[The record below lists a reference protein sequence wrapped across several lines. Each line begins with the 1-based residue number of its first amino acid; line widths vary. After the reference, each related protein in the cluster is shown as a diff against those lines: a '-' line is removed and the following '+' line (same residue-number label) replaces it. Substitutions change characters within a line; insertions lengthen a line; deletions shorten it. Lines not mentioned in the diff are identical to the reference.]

1 MEPNWRARSVPG
13 VEIVTGSA
21 NGSTSDLSLATA
33 TSFEAFWSA
42 QRGPLGRALALTLG
56 DRQLAGDAVDEAM
69 ARAYQ
74 HWPHVGT
81 LANPGGWVYRVGLNW
96 SRSFV
101 RRARRTPPSWMIAHS
116 AAAPID
122 MREPAIDAALAAL
135 PLTQRSVVVCRLLL
149 GLSEAQTAAALR
161 LRPGTVKSRLSR
173 AVAQLSTALAHLD
186 PNDNNDSN
194 DNKDNKDNKETDG

>member
-1 MEPNWRARSVPG
+1 M
-13 VEIVTGSA
+13 EIVTGSTK
-21 NGSTSDLSLATA
+21 GSTSDLSLATA

-74 HWPHVGT
+74 HWPHVGM
-81 LANPGGWVYRVGLNW
+81 LENPSGWVYRVGLNW
-96 SRSFV
+96 TRSFL
-101 RRARRTPPSWMIAHS
+101 RRARRTPPSWMVADS

-122 MREPAIDAALAAL
+122 MREPAIDSALAAL

-149 GLSEAQTAAALR
+149 GLSEAQTAAALK

-173 AVAQLSTALAHLD
+173 AVAQLSTSLAHLD
-186 PNDNNDSN
+186 PYDSNNDSN
-194 DNKDNKDNKETDG
+194 NDKETD